1 MLKTRLLTALVL
13 LTLFLGALFTLPPG
27 WWRALV
33 ALVIAAGAW
42 EWARLAGLN
51 PVRAGFY
58 VLTTLALGGGASL
71 LPFLPWRLLVYAAA
85 AGFWLLLVPLWLLR
99 HRRISGA
106 RLLAAGWL
114 VLVPAGLALVDL
126 RVVGTTALLALMSSV
141 WIADTGAYFAGRRY
155 GRHKLA
161 PSVSPGKTW
170 EGVAGGLA
178 AVVLFALAV
187 STAGGAGLVSQS
199 AGFPVRWVCITLLFV
214 ATAVVS
220 ILGDLFESSAKRQA
234 GVKDSGNLLP
244 GHGGILD
251 RIDSLTAALPL
262 ALLLILVV
270 DYAYP

>member
-1 MLKTRLLTALVL
+1 MLKARLLTASVL
-13 LTLFLGALFTLPPG
+13 LTLFLGALFTLPSG

-51 PVRAGFY
+51 HARAGFY

-71 LPFLPWRLLVYAAA
+71 LPFLPWRLLVYTAA

-126 RVVGTTALLALMSSV
+126 RVVGATALLALMGSV
-141 WIADTGAYFAGRRY
+141 WIADTGAYFTGHRY

-170 EGVAGGLA
+170 EGVAGGLT

-187 STAGGAGLVSQS
+187 SAVGGAGLVSQGAS
-199 AGFPVRWVCITLLFV
+199 FPVRWVCITLLFM

-244 GHGGILD
+244 GHGGVLD